1 MRNAFFLAICL
12 IAYAA
17 SETPPTHYGVL
28 VFPAFQLL
36 DVFGPVDVLY
46 GHSVFHQKNLTL
58 SIISRTLSLVST
70 VPLTMNTTFGASIA
84 PTHTLSS
91 PPSTLEVLIVPG
103 GVGTRAPDLEAEIEF
118 IRTVFPSLRYLI
130 AVCTGNALVARA
142 GLLDGKKATGN
153 KASWAWLTTH
163 GNGKVHWIAQARWV
177 RSSEK
182 IWSTS
187 GVSAGVD
194 GTLNFMETI
203 YGSDNATHLENA
215 MEWTRVT
222 DQDQDEFAAI
232 WGAKDVLPVE

>member
-1 MRNAFFLAICL
+1 MCGFLVCF

-46 GHSVFHQKNLTL
+46 GHSIFHQKNLTL
-58 SIISRTLSLVST
+58 SVISRTLSPVST
-70 VPLTMNTTFGASIA
+70 VPLTMNTTFGASIT
-84 PTHTLSS
+84 PTHMLSS

-103 GVGTRAPDLEAEIEF
+103 GLGTRAPDLEAEIQF

-163 GNGKVHWIAQARWV
+163 GNGKVHWVAQARWV

-222 DQDQDEFAAI
+222 DPDQDKFAAI

>member
-1 MRNAFFLAICL
+1 MKPLFFLALFSIL
-12 IAYAA
+12 YIALAI
-17 SETPPTHYGVL
+17 PPTNYGVL

-46 GHSVFHQKNLTL
+46 GNSIFHQKNLTL

-70 VPLTMNTTFGASIA
+70 VPLTMNTTFGASIL
-84 PTHTLSS
+84 PTHTLAF
-91 PPSTLEVLIVPG
+91 PPNELEVLIVPG
-103 GVGTRAPDLEAEIEF
+103 GVDRVHP
-118 IRTVFPSLRYLI
+118 TVFPSLRYLI

-153 KASWAWLTTH
+153 KASWVWLTTH
-163 GNGKVHWIAQARWV
+163 GNGKVHWAAQARWV

-194 GTLNFMETI
+194 GTLNFIETG

-222 DQDQDEFAAI
+222 DSNHDEFAAI
-232 WGAKDVLPVE
+232 WGAKDVLPV